1 MKLHDVRI
9 VVENNYTYP
18 NRADR
23 VFRGRGGEGRGE
35 AGGSFGNASGTSIEI
50 SQTYFLL
57 CEFIR
62 NVMQLYKEFAM
73 FSAFF
78 SPFFF
83 YFYFSFFFFLI
94 NLTARSLFRFDRN
107 STRYSGRNVGG
118 IRLKIGTDKI

>member
-23 VFRGRGGEGRGE
+23 VFRGGREEG

-83 YFYFSFFFFLI
+83 YFYFFSFFFFLI

-107 STRYSGRNVGG
+107 STRCSGRNVGG